1 MSDQLQ
7 KLQTKVKS
15 VHGSAQAEAD
25 LVSEGLLNSLSVIFG
40 VRSGCKLTISHFNSA
55 PKHVCIEA
63 LKCLLTSLPQ
73 IKATCSDIIKH
84 VDDLG
89 VTCLD
94 IQKELDV
101 YKEIMNKH
109 SENFSKASA
118 LISQIKPMISKVDQ
132 SNLDLAA
139 SRETLNQ
146 SCSRLQEF
154 QRAIK
159 NQPKPEPALF
169 DYSQLAT
176 HLPKP
181 EPPVLDYARIA
192 AHLPKPE
199 PPVLDYA
206 RIAAHLPKPE
216 PPVLDYVQIAAHL
229 PKPEPPV
236 LDYAQIAAYLP
247 KQLNLPLQPNKR
259 PLPPAQPSTNFRKQM
274 KKSSDEL
281 QKRNNLMIYGLSADD
296 NCSVKNRVVKM
307 FKECRVQGIS
317 SSADNVVS
325 AHVVSSDKIHSAI
338 RVVMSNHFIVSE
350 ILAVARELKASAYN
364 CVYLS
369 KDRTPEERE
378 RHKKCV
384 EEMKKKLHDFPG
396 RRWAIVGGA
405 VIDKGSFVR

>member
-73 IKATCSDIIKH
+73 IKATCNDIIKH

-109 SENFSKASA
+109 SENFSKAST

-169 DYSQLAT
+169 DYSQLAI
-176 HLPKP
+176 LPICP
-181 EPPVLDYARIA
+181 NPSPL
-192 AHLPKPE
+192 
-199 PPVLDYA
+199 
-206 RIAAHLPKPE
+206 
-216 PPVLDYVQIAAHL
+216 
-229 PKPEPPV
+229 
-236 LDYAQIAAYLP
+236 YLTTLGLLLIC
-247 KQLNLPLQPNKR
+247 LNLSPQYSTTLGLLPTCLNLSPL
-259 PLPPAQPSTNFRKQM
+259 
-274 KKSSDEL
+274 
-281 QKRNNLMIYGLSADD
+281 
-296 NCSVKNRVVKM
+296 
-307 FKECRVQGIS
+307 
-317 SSADNVVS
+317 
-325 AHVVSSDKIHSAI
+325 
-338 RVVMSNHFIVSE
+338 
-350 ILAVARELKASAYN
+350 
-364 CVYLS
+364 YLIMLRLLLICLNS
-369 KDRTPEERE
+369 
-378 RHKKCV
+378 
-384 EEMKKKLHDFPG
+384 
-396 RRWAIVGGA
+396 
-405 VIDKGSFVR
+405 

>member
-73 IKATCSDIIKH
+73 IKATCNDIIKH

-109 SENFSKASA
+109 SENFSKAST

-159 NQPKPEPALF
+159 NQPKPEP
-169 DYSQLAT
+169 
-176 HLPKP
+176 
-181 EPPVLDYARIA
+181 PVLDYARIA

-206 RIAAHLPKPE
+206 RIAS
-216 PPVLDYVQIAAHL
+216 HL

-236 LDYAQIAAYLP
+236 LDYAQIAAHLP

-307 FKECRVQGIS
+307 FKECGVQGIS

-350 ILAVARELKASAYN
+350 ILAVARELKTSAYN

-378 RHKKCV
+378 HHKKCV